1 MDKLAHFRY
10 LRTFLILLFSAQM
23 MGCAMVVAYPVTAAS
38 LATTAATGKSPTD
51 HAISE
56 SVDKDCSVWKILDGN
71 PICERRLKPHE
82 IPVQDFTRKQ
92 RLVPN
97 K

>member
-1 MDKLAHFRY
+1 M
-10 LRTFLILLFSAQM
+10 
-23 MGCAMVVAYPVTAAS
+23 TAAS

-56 SVDKDCSVWKILDGN
+56 SVDKDCSLWKVLDGN
-71 PICERRLKPHE
+71 PICEKRLKPHE
-82 IPVQDFTRKQ
+82 IPVQDYTRQQ

-97 K
+97 N

>member
-1 MDKLAHFRY
+1 M
-10 LRTFLILLFSAQM
+10 T
-23 MGCAMVVAYPVTAAS
+23 GCAMIAAYPMTAAS

-56 SVDKDCSVWKILDGN
+56 SVDKDCSLLKVLDGN

-82 IPVQDFTRKQ
+82 VPVKDNTRQQ
-92 RLVPN
+92 RLVPV

>member
-1 MDKLAHFRY
+1 
-10 LRTFLILLFSAQM
+10 
-23 MGCAMVVAYPVTAAS
+23 MGCAIVAAYPMTAAS

-56 SVDKDCSVWKILDGN
+56 SVDKDCSLLKILDGN
-71 PICERRLKPHE
+71 PICEKRLKPHE
-82 IPVQDFTRKQ
+82 VPVQDYTRQQ

>member
-1 MDKLAHFRY
+1 M
-10 LRTFLILLFSAQM
+10 TVSSQM
-23 MGCAMVVAYPVTAAS
+23 MGCALVATYPLTSAS

-56 SVDKDCSVWKILDGN
+56 SVDKDCSLLKVLDGN
-71 PICERRLKPHE
+71 PICEKRLKPHE
-82 IPVQDFTRKQ
+82 VPVQDYTRQQ

>member
-1 MDKLAHFRY
+1 
-10 LRTFLILLFSAQM
+10 M
-23 MGCAMVVAYPVTAAS
+23 MGCAMIAAYPMTAAS

-56 SVDKDCSVWKILDGN
+56 SVDKDCSLLKVLDGI
-71 PICERRLKPHE
+71 PICEKRLKPHE
-82 IPVQDFTRKQ
+82 VPIKDNTRQQ

-97 K
+97 Q

>member
-1 MDKLAHFRY
+1 MAYFRY
-10 LRTFLILLFSAQM
+10 LGLLSVLTVFGQI
-23 MGCAMVVAYPVTAAS
+23 MGCAMVVAYPMTAAS

-56 SVDKDCSVWKILDGN
+56 SVDKDCSLWKVLDGN

-82 IPVQDFTRKQ
+82 VPIVDSTRQQ